1 MPQDQF
7 KDVFGSDVKYWET
20 LYKGEK
26 VEYLR
31 LGYKIHSN
39 CFYVTKID
47 CLDIIATD
55 VNIYRII
62 EEHDQ
67 VQKNLTLYSHF
78 THVFSIFTPYNISI
92 TYITCSIFNMFSDIP
107 FILSGSSFIW
117 GISCHLF
124 RRIPLILLLRG
135 LVLL

>member
-1 MPQDQF
+1 MILCYLWWFRRWLQKNETILIQMPQDQF
-7 KDVFGSDVKYWET
+7 KDVFGSDVKYWKT

-39 CFYVTKID
+39 CFYLTKID

-67 VQKNLTLYSHF
+67 VQKNLT
-78 THVFSIFTPYNISI
+78 SI
-92 TYITCSIFNMFSDIP
+92 
-107 FILSGSSFIW
+107 SGW
-117 GISCHLF
+117 YLHLGKLG
-124 RRIPLILLLRG
+124 RATRQCQHLAAL
-135 LVLL
+135 